1 MALDIS
7 FLHFT
12 TKASYDAEK
21 VRNETAGTLEKFEGC
36 ISFID
41 EGPMICT
48 RGKEYKCS
56 VDQSL
61 VEELINS
68 AGHATV
74 SQLANYLPLTGGT
87 MRGPI
92 NIVEG
97 LSDVITVPLAGGNK
111 PIIYVPDGVGKMY
124 LGQNTG
130 GIENTVIN
138 VATQGLEIHKPNKTD
153 TILVYD
159 EENLTKLSQLEND
172 LNLDF
177 IPNNKIGVANGVAQL
192 DSNGLVPS
200 SQLPSFVD
208 DVLEY
213 DTFNS
218 FPSTGESGKIYIAKD
233 TNKTYRWGETQY
245 VEISASIALANT
257 ITGNDT
263 ASTASRS
270 DHNHNSTYVTL
281 ATEQVISG
289 KKTFSTRDKAITL
302 TGNTTTFLN
311 ARDHYTIDL
320 AEPLIE
326 SGYTSL
332 FGIKLAN
339 DNTAV
344 LGGIGNSIG
353 WGFYKSDR
361 TINGIDWF
369 WNYIQEDNLAYLNTN
384 FEIRSYDITINS
396 TRTEGLTINR
406 NTAAAAGILFKNTGG
421 NLGFVTFNNSLEFK
435 VLDKLGEALLTINSS
450 GNATFKGSVTA
461 TSFIGNAST
470 ATKLAS
476 AKTLWGQSF
485 DGSDNITG
493 SLSNVGSITP
503 ITHNNYD
510 IGQSNNKF
518 KAGYITWVSTGNRTT
533 HTSAG
538 NGTVLGSDGTISIST
553 DGSSNP
559 TIYFSKGTTYN
570 ADNFLRWNGTAI
582 MSTSLLSTTARM
594 KAAGGFCVSQ
604 TSPEGYGI
612 SLIESSIALAPAY
625 GMYFGPTATYG
636 THGTV
641 TGDHAIY
648 FSINNNAGRGFIFK
662 NSEVGCIAS
671 IDNKG
676 NFTANQVYKG
686 VNFTTSDIRL
696 KTNIKDVQRNYI
708 YKSLNIS
715 PLRSWNY
722 KKDGTFAIGRI
733 AQDVQKVFPE
743 LVTKKNG
750 LLYIDKESLLELEV
764 EALNL
769 KVQQLTTKLNE
780 LTNEKFEW
788 Q

>member
-21 VRNETAGTLEKFEGC
+21 SRNETDGTLEEFESC

-41 EGPMICT
+41 EGPTICT

-56 VDQSL
+56 VDQNL

-74 SQLANYLPLTGGT
+74 SQLADYL
-87 MRGPI
+87 
-92 NIVEG
+92 
-97 LSDVITVPLAGGNK
+97 PLAGGTMTGTLNFVK
-111 PIIYVPDGVGKMY
+111 DINNIITISTINGEKNLLNIVNSKVHV
-124 LGQNTG
+124 GQNTDNING
-130 GIENTVIN
+130 TVIN
-138 VATQGLEIHKPNKTD
+138 VTDAGLEVSRPYSASNAI
-153 TILVYD
+153 VYD
-159 EENLTKLSQLEND
+159 TENLTSLSQLEND

-177 IPNNKIGVANGVAQL
+177 IPNNKIGVANGVASL
-192 DSNGLVPS
+192 DSSGLVPS

-213 DTFNS
+213 DS
-218 FPSTGESGKIYIAKD
+218 FSDFPPTGESGKIYVAKD
-233 TNKTYRWGETQY
+233 TNKTYRWGGTQY

-257 ITGNDT
+257 VTGNDT

-270 DHNHNSTYVTL
+270 DHNHNNTYVTL
-281 ATEQVISG
+281 ATEQTISG
-289 KKTFSTRDKAITL
+289 KKTFSTGDKAITL
-302 TGNTTTFLN
+302 TGNISTLIN
-311 ARDHYTIDL
+311 GRDHYTIAL
-320 AEPLIE
+320 VAPLTE
-326 SGYTSL
+326 SNYTSL

-339 DNTAV
+339 GNTAV
-344 LGGIGNSIG
+344 FGGTNNNIGLN
-353 WGFYKSDR
+353 FYKSDR
-361 TINGIDWF
+361 VENGVDWF
-369 WNYIQEDNLAYLNTN
+369 WNYTQEDNIAYLNTN
-384 FEIRSYDITINS
+384 FEIRSRDITINS
-396 TRTEGLTINR
+396 TQTNGLTINR
-406 NTAAAAGILFKNTGG
+406 DTAASAGIQFSNISKG
-421 NLGFVTFNNSLEFK
+421 NLGSIEFADNFNFYIKDADGSQLA
-435 VLDKLGEALLTINSS
+435 VLDST
-450 GNATFKGSVTA
+450 GNITFVGSVTA
-461 TSFIGNAST
+461 TSFSGNASS
-470 ATKLAS
+470 ATKLSS

-485 DGSDNITG
+485 DGSNNVSGNLSDVGNIIPSTTSTLNIG
-493 SLSNVGSITP
+493 SSSLRFNLIYSK
-503 ITHNNYD
+503 
-510 IGQSNNKF
+510 QLF
-518 KAGYITWVSTGNRTT
+518 TGNKTAWNSSDQGIAVT
-533 HTSAG
+533 G
-538 NGTVLGSDGTISIST
+538 NSISIHCTT
-553 DGSSNP
+553 DNP
-559 TIYFSKGTTYN
+559 TIYFSKGRSFTTNNYLLW
-570 ADNFLRWNGTAI
+570 DG
-582 MSTSLLSTTARM
+582 STITSASALTTTARM

-604 TSPEGYGI
+604 TSPKGYGI
-612 SLIESSIALAPAY
+612 SLIENSAPLAPTY

-676 NFTANQVYKG
+676 NFTANQIYKG

>member
-213 DTFNS
+213 DS
-218 FPSTGESGKIYIAKD
+218 FSDFPPTGESGKIYVAKD
-233 TNKTYRWGETQY
+233 TNKTYRWGGTQY

-257 ITGNDT
+257 VTGNDT

-270 DHNHNSTYVTL
+270 DHNHNNTYVTL
-281 ATEQVISG
+281 ATEQTISG
-289 KKTFSTRDKAITL
+289 KKTFSTGDKAITL
-302 TGNTTTFLN
+302 TGNTSTLIN
-311 ARDHYTIDL
+311 GRDHYTIAL
-320 AEPLIE
+320 AAPLIE
-326 SGYTSL
+326 SNYTSL

-339 DNTAV
+339 GNTAV

-570 ADNFLRWNGTAI
+570 ADNFLRWDGTAI
-582 MSTSLLSTTARM
+582 VSTSLLSTTARM

-676 NFTANQVYKG
+676 NFTANQIYKG

>member
-21 VRNETAGTLEKFEGC
+21 SRNETDGTLEEFESC

-41 EGPMICT
+41 EGPTICT

-56 VDQSL
+56 VDQNL

-74 SQLANYLPLTGGT
+74 SQLADYL
-87 MRGPI
+87 
-92 NIVEG
+92 
-97 LSDVITVPLAGGNK
+97 PLAGGTMTGTLNFVK
-111 PIIYVPDGVGKMY
+111 DINNIITISTINGEKNLLNIVDSKVRV
-124 LGQNTG
+124 GQNTDTING
-130 GIENTVIN
+130 TVIN
-138 VATQGLEIHKPNKTD
+138 VADAGLEVSRPYSASNAI
-153 TILVYD
+153 VYD
-159 EENLTKLSQLEND
+159 TENLTSLSQLEND

-177 IPNNKIGVANGVAQL
+177 IPNNKIGVANGVASL
-192 DSNGLVPS
+192 DSSGLVPS

-213 DTFNS
+213 DS
-218 FPSTGESGKIYIAKD
+218 FSDFPPTGESGKIYVAKD
-233 TNKTYRWGETQY
+233 TNKTYRWGGTQY

-257 ITGNDT
+257 VTGNDT

-270 DHNHNSTYVTL
+270 DHNHNNTYVTL
-281 ATEQVISG
+281 ATEQTISG
-289 KKTFSTRDKAITL
+289 KKTFSTGDKAITL
-302 TGNTTTFLN
+302 TGNTSTLIN
-311 ARDHYTIDL
+311 GRDHYTIAL
-320 AEPLIE
+320 AAPLIE
-326 SGYTSL
+326 SDYTSL

-339 DNTAV
+339 GNTAV
-344 LGGIGNSIG
+344 FGGTNNNIGLN
-353 WGFYKSDR
+353 FYKSDR
-361 TINGIDWF
+361 VENGVDWF
-369 WNYIQEDNLAYLNTN
+369 WNYTQEDNIAYLNTN
-384 FEIRSYDITINS
+384 FEIRSRDITINS
-396 TRTEGLTINR
+396 TQTNGLTINR
-406 NTAAAAGILFKNTGG
+406 DTAASAGIKFSNISKG
-421 NLGFVTFNNSLEFK
+421 NLGSIEFADNFNFYIKDANGSQLA
-435 VLDKLGEALLTINSS
+435 VLDST
-450 GNATFKGSVTA
+450 GNITFVGSVTA
-461 TSFIGNAST
+461 TSFSGNASS
-470 ATKLAS
+470 ATKLSS

-485 DGSDNITG
+485 DGSNNVSG
-493 SLSNVGSITP
+493 NLSNVG
-503 ITHNNYD
+503 D
-510 IGQSNNKF
+510 IVPQGTVYIGTSTNRF
-518 KAGYITWVSTGNRTT
+518 FHGYIKQISTGTRTT
-533 HTSAG
+533 LTSTG
-538 NGTVLGSDGTISIST
+538 DGIVLGSDGTISISAST
-553 DGSSNP
+553 ANP

-570 ADNFLRWNGTAI
+570 ADNFLRWDGTAI
-582 MSTSLLSTTARM
+582 VSTSLLSTTARM
-594 KAAGGFCVSQ
+594 KAARGFCVSQ

-612 SLIESSIALAPAY
+612 SLIESSITLAPAY

-676 NFTANQVYKG
+676 NFTANQIYKG

>member
-435 VLDKLGEALLTINSS
+435 VLDKLEEALLTINSS

>member
-21 VRNETAGTLEKFEGC
+21 SRNETDGTLEEFESC

-41 EGPMICT
+41 EGPTICT

-56 VDQSL
+56 VDQNL

-74 SQLANYLPLTGGT
+74 SQLADYL
-87 MRGPI
+87 
-92 NIVEG
+92 
-97 LSDVITVPLAGGNK
+97 PLAGGTMTGTLNFVK
-111 PIIYVPDGVGKMY
+111 DINNIITISTINGEKNLLNIVDSKVHV
-124 LGQNTG
+124 GQNTDKING
-130 GIENTVIN
+130 TVIN
-138 VATQGLEIHKPNKTD
+138 VADAGLEVSRPHSASNAI
-153 TILVYD
+153 VYD
-159 EENLTKLSQLEND
+159 TENLTSLSQLEND

-177 IPNNKIGVANGVAQL
+177 IPNNKIGVANGVASL
-192 DSNGLVPS
+192 DSSGLVPS

-213 DTFNS
+213 DS
-218 FPSTGESGKIYIAKD
+218 FSDFPPTGESGKIYVAKD
-233 TNKTYRWGETQY
+233 TNKTYRWGGTQY

-257 ITGNDT
+257 VTGNDT

-270 DHNHNSTYVTL
+270 DHNHNNTYVTL
-281 ATEQVISG
+281 ATEQTISG
-289 KKTFSTRDKAITL
+289 KKTFSTGDKAITL
-302 TGNTTTFLN
+302 TGNTSTLIN
-311 ARDHYTIDL
+311 GRDHYTIAL
-320 AEPLIE
+320 AAPLIE
-326 SGYTSL
+326 SDYTSL

-339 DNTAV
+339 GNTAV
-344 LGGIGNSIG
+344 FGGTNNNIGLN
-353 WGFYKSDR
+353 FYKSDR
-361 TINGIDWF
+361 VENGVDWF
-369 WNYIQEDNLAYLNTN
+369 WNYTQEDNIAYLNTN
-384 FEIRSYDITINS
+384 FEIRSRDITINS
-396 TRTEGLTINR
+396 TQTNGLTINR
-406 NTAAAAGILFKNTGG
+406 DIAASAGIKFSNISKG
-421 NLGFVTFNNSLEFK
+421 NLGSIEFADDFNFYIKDADGSQLA
-435 VLDKLGEALLTINSS
+435 VLDST
-450 GNATFKGSVTA
+450 GNITFVGSVTA
-461 TSFIGNAST
+461 TSFSGNASS
-470 ATKLAS
+470 ATKLSS

-485 DGSDNITG
+485 DGSNNVSGNLSDVGNIIPSTTSTLNIG
-493 SLSNVGSITP
+493 SSSLRFNLIYSK
-503 ITHNNYD
+503 
-510 IGQSNNKF
+510 QLF
-518 KAGYITWVSTGNRTT
+518 TGNKTAWNSSDQGIAVT
-533 HTSAG
+533 G
-538 NGTVLGSDGTISIST
+538 NSISIHCTT
-553 DGSSNP
+553 DNP
-559 TIYFSKGTTYN
+559 TIYFSKGSSFTTNNYLLW
-570 ADNFLRWNGTAI
+570 DG
-582 MSTSLLSTTARM
+582 STITSASALTTTARM

-612 SLIESSIALAPAY
+612 SLIENSAPLAPTY
-625 GMYFGPTATYG
+625 GMYFGPTVTYG

-676 NFTANQVYKG
+676 NFTANQIYKG

>member
-12 TKASYDAEK
+12 TKASYTAERS
-21 VRNETAGTLEKFEGC
+21 RNESSGTLAIFDGY
-36 ISFID
+36 ISFVD
-41 EGPMICT
+41 EGPTIYT

-56 VDQSL
+56 VDKSL
-61 VEELINS
+61 VENLIDS

-74 SQLANYLPLTGGT
+74 SQLEGYLPLTGGT
-87 MRGPI
+87 MSGSIKFSESVNNILSILTENGEQSLI
-92 NIVEG
+92 NINDSN
-97 LSDVITVPLAGGNK
+97 LWF
-111 PIIYVPDGVGKMY
+111 
-124 LGQNTG
+124 GQN
-130 GIENTVIN
+130 NTIIN
-138 VATQGLEIHKPNKTD
+138 KTIIKVGSSGLEVVRPSESNTAI
-153 TILVYD
+153 VYD
-159 EENLTKLSQLEND
+159 SRNLTKLSQLQND

-177 IPNNKIGVANGVAQL
+177 VPNNTVGVAGGIATL
-192 DSNGLVPS
+192 DNNGLVPA

-213 DTFNS
+213 NTLDD
-218 FPSTGESGKIYIAKD
+218 FPIPGETGKIYVAKD
-233 TNKTYRWGETQY
+233 TNLSYRWGETQY
-245 VEISASIALANT
+245 VEISKSIALANT
-257 ITGNDT
+257 VTGNDT
-263 ASTASRS
+263 ALTASRS

-289 KKTFSTRDKAITL
+289 KKTFSTWDKAITL

-339 DNTAV
+339 GNTAV

-361 TINGIDWF
+361 TINGVDWF

-384 FEIRSYDITINS
+384 FKIRSYDITINS

-485 DGSDNITG
+485 DGSGNITG

-503 ITHNNYD
+503 ITHNTYD

-533 HTSAG
+533 NTSAG
-538 NGTVLGSDGTISIST
+538 NGTVLGSNGTISIST

-594 KAAGGFCVSQ
+594 KATSGFCVSQ
-604 TSPEGYGI
+604 TDPNGYGY
-612 SLIESSIALAPAY
+612 SLIDTDIAAAPVY
-625 GMYFGPTATYG
+625 GMFFGPTANYG

-641 TGDHAIY
+641 TANHAIY
-648 FSINNNAGRGFIFK
+648 FSIDGTTNRGFIFR
-662 NSEVGCIAS
+662 NSTTNKGVAS
-671 IDNKG
+671 IDNLG

-686 VNFTTSDIRL
+686 VNFTTSDVRL
-696 KTNIKDVQRNYI
+696 KTNIKDVQRKQI

-733 AQDVQKVFPE
+733 AQDVRKVFPE
-743 LVTKKNG
+743 LVTERNG
-750 LLYIDKESLLELEV
+750 VLYIDKESLLELEV

>member
-21 VRNETAGTLEKFEGC
+21 SRNETDGTLEEFESC

-41 EGPMICT
+41 EGPTICT

-56 VDQSL
+56 VDQNL

-74 SQLANYLPLTGGT
+74 SQLADYL
-87 MRGPI
+87 
-92 NIVEG
+92 
-97 LSDVITVPLAGGNK
+97 PLAGGTMTGTLNFVK
-111 PIIYVPDGVGKMY
+111 DINNIITISTINGEKNLLNIVDSKVHV
-124 LGQNTG
+124 GQNTDNING
-130 GIENTVIN
+130 TVIN
-138 VATQGLEIHKPNKTD
+138 VADAGLEVSRPYSASNAI
-153 TILVYD
+153 VYD
-159 EENLTKLSQLEND
+159 TENLTSLSQLEND

-177 IPNNKIGVANGVAQL
+177 IPNNKIGVANGVASL
-192 DSNGLVPS
+192 DSSGLVPS

-213 DTFNS
+213 DS
-218 FPSTGESGKIYIAKD
+218 FSDFPPTGESGKIYVAKD
-233 TNKTYRWGETQY
+233 TNKTYRWGGTQY

-257 ITGNDT
+257 VTGNDT

-270 DHNHNSTYVTL
+270 DHNHNNTYVTL
-281 ATEQVISG
+281 ATEQTISG
-289 KKTFSTRDKAITL
+289 KKTFSTGDKAITL
-302 TGNTTTFLN
+302 TGNTSTLIN
-311 ARDHYTIDL
+311 GRDHYTIAL
-320 AEPLIE
+320 AAPLTE
-326 SGYTSL
+326 SNYTSL

-339 DNTAV
+339 GNTAV
-344 LGGIGNSIG
+344 FGGTNNNIGLN
-353 WGFYKSDR
+353 FYKSDR
-361 TINGIDWF
+361 VENGVDWF
-369 WNYIQEDNLAYLNTN
+369 WNYTQEDNIAYLNTN
-384 FEIRSYDITINS
+384 FEIRSGDITINS
-396 TRTEGLTINR
+396 TQTNGLTINR
-406 NTAAAAGILFKNTGG
+406 DTAASAGIQFSNISKG
-421 NLGFVTFNNSLEFK
+421 NLGSIEFADNFNFYIKDADGSQLA
-435 VLDKLGEALLTINSS
+435 VLDST
-450 GNATFKGSVTA
+450 GNITFVGSVTA
-461 TSFIGNAST
+461 TSFSGNASS
-470 ATKLAS
+470 ATKLSS

-485 DGSDNITG
+485 DGSNNVSGNLSDVGNIIPSTTSTLNIG
-493 SLSNVGSITP
+493 SSSLRFNLIYSK
-503 ITHNNYD
+503 
-510 IGQSNNKF
+510 QLF
-518 KAGYITWVSTGNRTT
+518 TGNKTAWNSSDQGIAVT
-533 HTSAG
+533 G
-538 NGTVLGSDGTISIST
+538 NSISIHCTT
-553 DGSSNP
+553 DNP
-559 TIYFSKGTTYN
+559 TIYFSKGSSFTTNNYLLW
-570 ADNFLRWNGTAI
+570 DG
-582 MSTSLLSTTARM
+582 STITSASALTTTARM
-594 KAAGGFCVSQ
+594 KASRGFCVSQ

-612 SLIESSIALAPAY
+612 SLIESSAPLAPTY

-676 NFTANQVYKG
+676 NFTANQIYKG

>member
-12 TKASYDAEK
+12 TKASYDTEK
-21 VRNETAGTLEKFEGC
+21 VRNETEGTLEEFESC

-41 EGPMICT
+41 EGPTICT

-56 VDQSL
+56 VDQNL

-74 SQLANYLPLTGGT
+74 SQLADYL
-87 MRGPI
+87 
-92 NIVEG
+92 
-97 LSDVITVPLAGGNK
+97 PLAGGTMTGTINFAEGINNILTVPTAGGDKPLIHLPGTNK
-111 PIIYVPDGVGKMY
+111 VYF
-124 LGQNTG
+124 GQNTG
-130 GIENTVIN
+130 KFETSVIN
-138 VATQGLEIHKPNKTD
+138 VGIRGLEICKPYEVD

-172 LNLDF
+172 LDLDF
-177 IPNNKIGVANGVAQL
+177 VPNNKIGVANGVASL

-213 DTFNS
+213 NS
-218 FPSTGESGKIYIAKD
+218 FGDFPPAGESGKIYVAKD
-233 TNKTYRWGETQY
+233 TNKTYRWGGTQY

-257 ITGNDT
+257 VTGNDT

-270 DHNHNSTYVTL
+270 DHNHNNTYVTL
-281 ATEQVISG
+281 VTEQTISG
-289 KKTFSTRDKAITL
+289 KKTFSTGDKAITL
-302 TGNTTTFLN
+302 TGNTSTLIN
-311 ARDHYTIDL
+311 GRDHYTIAL
-320 AEPLIE
+320 AAPLTE
-326 SGYTSL
+326 SNYTSL

-339 DNTAV
+339 GNTAIF
-344 LGGIGNSIG
+344 GGTNNNIGLN
-353 WGFYKSDR
+353 FYKSDR
-361 TINGIDWF
+361 VENGVDWF
-369 WNYIQEDNLAYLNTN
+369 WNYIQEGNIAYLNTN
-384 FEIRSYDITINS
+384 FEIRSGDITINS
-396 TRTEGLTINR
+396 TKTNGLVINR
-406 NTAAAAGILFKNTGG
+406 DTAASAGIQFSNINRGV
-421 NLGFVTFNNSLEFK
+421 LGSIEFTNDYNFYIREFNGEPIII
-435 VLDKLGEALLTINSS
+435 LDSA
-450 GNATFKGSVTA
+450 GNATFKGSITA
-461 TSFIGNAST
+461 TSFNGNAST
-470 ATKLAS
+470 ATKLSS

-485 DGSDNITG
+485 DGSNNVDGN
-493 SLSNVGSITP
+493 LSNVGDIIPRGTACVGTSTSRFSQGFITQ
-503 ITHNNYD
+503 I
-510 IGQSNNKF
+510 
-518 KAGYITWVSTGNRTT
+518 STGIRTT
-533 HTSAG
+533 LTSAG
-538 NGTVLGSDGTISIST
+538 EGTVITANGTISISAST
-553 DGSSNP
+553 TNP

-570 ADNFLRWNGTAI
+570 ADNFLRWDGTAI
-582 MSTSLLSTTARM
+582 TSTSLLSTTSRM
-594 KAAGGFCVSQ
+594 KAAGGFCVAQ
-604 TSPEGYGI
+604 TSPKGYGY
-612 SLIESSIALAPAY
+612 SLIDSTIAVAPTY
-625 GMYFGPTATYG
+625 GMFFGPTANYG

-641 TGDHAIY
+641 TADSAIF
-648 FSINNNAGRGFIFK
+648 FSIDGSANRGFIFR
-662 NSEVGCIAS
+662 NASTNTGVAS

-676 NFTANQVYKG
+676 NFTANQIYKG

-733 AQDVQKVFPE
+733 AQDVQKIFPE
-743 LVTKKNG
+743 LVTEKNG

>member
-61 VEELINS
+61 VEELIS
-68 AGHATV
+68 SSGHATV
-74 SQLANYLPLTGGT
+74 SQLADYL
-87 MRGPI
+87 
-92 NIVEG
+92 
-97 LSDVITVPLAGGNK
+97 PLAGGTMTGTIKFAEGINNVLTVSSINGDISLIHILDSK
-111 PIIYVPDGVGKMY
+111 VY

-130 GIENTVIN
+130 DINTTIIN
-138 VATQGLEIHKPNKTD
+138 AGALGLEIYKPYATNT
-153 TILVYD
+153 TLVYD

-172 LNLDF
+172 LDLDF
-177 IPNNKIGVANGVAQL
+177 IPNNKIGVANGVASL

-213 DTFNS
+213 DTFDD
-218 FPSTGESGKIYIAKD
+218 FPQTGESGKIYVAKD
-233 TNKTYRWGETQY
+233 TNITYRWGGTQY

-257 ITGNDT
+257 ITGSDI

-270 DHNHNSTYVTL
+270 DHNHNDTYVTL
-281 ATEQVISG
+281 ATDQTISG
-289 KKTFSTRDKAITL
+289 KKTFSVNNKAITL
-302 TGNTTTFLN
+302 NGYTGTFLN
-311 ARDHYTIDL
+311 ARDNYTI
-320 AEPLIE
+320 AVSEPLIT

-332 FGIKLAN
+332 LGIKLAN
-339 DNTAV
+339 NNTAV
-344 LGGIGNSIG
+344 FGGIDNSIG

-361 TINGIDWF
+361 TDNGVDWF
-369 WNYIQEDNLAYLNTN
+369 WNYIQDEDSAYVNTN
-384 FEIRSYDITINS
+384 FDIRSYNITINS
-396 TRTEGLTINR
+396 TKTEGLTINR
-406 NTAAAAGILFKNTGG
+406 NTAAAAGILFKNTSG
-421 NLGFVTFNNSLEFK
+421 NLGSIAFNNSLDFK
-435 VLDKLGEALLTINSS
+435 INNNTGVELLSINSD
-450 GNATFKGSVTA
+450 GDATFKGIVTA
-461 TSFIGNAST
+461 ESFNGNASS
-470 ATKLAS
+470 ATKLSS
-476 AKTLWGQSF
+476 AKTLWGQPF
-485 DGSDNITG
+485 DGSNNVSGNI
-493 SLSNVGSITP
+493 S
-503 ITHNNYD
+503 
-510 IGQSNNKF
+510 
-518 KAGYITWVSTGNRTT
+518 STGNIVPSVTA
-533 HTSAG
+533 TS
-538 NGTVLGSDGTISIST
+538 NI
-553 DGSSNP
+553 GSSTLRYNCLYATQLFTGTKNAWNDNNAGVAITNSGIAIHATTDP
-559 TIYFSKGTTYN
+559 IIYFSKGSAFSNINYLKY
-570 ADNFLRWNGTAI
+570 DGTAI
-582 MSTSLLSTTARM
+582 TTTNILKTTTQM
-594 KAAGGFCVSQ
+594 KANQGFCVSQ
-604 TSPEGYGI
+604 SSPVGYGI
-612 SLIESSIALAPAY
+612 SLIDSNVSLAPTY
-625 GMYFGPTATYG
+625 GIYFGPTATYG

-641 TGDHAIY
+641 TASHAIY
-648 FSINNNAGRGFIFK
+648 FSIDGTENRGFIFK
-662 NSEVGCIAS
+662 NNTSGVGVAS

-676 NFTANQVYKG
+676 NFTANQIYKG
-686 VNFTTSDIRL
+686 VNFTTSDVRL

-722 KKDGTFAIGRI
+722 KKDGTFAIGKI

>member
-21 VRNETAGTLEKFEGC
+21 SRNETDGTLEEFESC

-41 EGPMICT
+41 EGPTICT

-56 VDQSL
+56 VDQNL

-74 SQLANYLPLTGGT
+74 SQLADYL
-87 MRGPI
+87 
-92 NIVEG
+92 
-97 LSDVITVPLAGGNK
+97 PLAGGTMTGTLNFAK
-111 PIIYVPDGVGKMY
+111 DINDIITVSTNNGEKKLLNITDSKVWV
-124 LGQNTG
+124 GQNTG
-130 GIENTVIN
+130 NINGTVIN
-138 VATQGLEIHKPNKTD
+138 VTDAGLEVSRPYSASNAI
-153 TILVYD
+153 VYD
-159 EENLTKLSQLEND
+159 TENLTSLSQLEND

-177 IPNNKIGVANGVAQL
+177 IPNNKIGVANGVASL
-192 DSNGLVPS
+192 DSSGLVPS

-213 DTFNS
+213 DS
-218 FPSTGESGKIYIAKD
+218 FSDFPPTGESGKIYVAKN
-233 TNKTYRWGETQY
+233 TNKTYRWGGTQY

-257 ITGNDT
+257 VTGNDT

-270 DHNHNSTYVTL
+270 DHNHNNTYVTL
-281 ATEQVISG
+281 ATEQTISG
-289 KKTFSTRDKAITL
+289 KKTFSTGDKAITL
-302 TGNTTTFLN
+302 TGNISTLIN
-311 ARDHYTIDL
+311 GRDHYTIAL
-320 AEPLIE
+320 VAPLTE
-326 SGYTSL
+326 SNYTSL

-339 DNTAV
+339 GNTAV
-344 LGGIGNSIG
+344 FGGTNNNIGLN
-353 WGFYKSDR
+353 FYKSDR
-361 TINGIDWF
+361 VENGVDWF
-369 WNYIQEDNLAYLNTN
+369 WNYTQEDNIAYLNTN
-384 FEIRSYDITINS
+384 FEIRSGDITINS
-396 TRTEGLTINR
+396 TQTNGLTINR
-406 NTAAAAGILFKNTGG
+406 DTAASAGIQFSNISKG
-421 NLGFVTFNNSLEFK
+421 NLGSIEFADNFNFYIKDADGSQLA
-435 VLDKLGEALLTINSS
+435 VLDST
-450 GNATFKGSVTA
+450 GNITFVGSVTA
-461 TSFIGNAST
+461 TSFSGNASS
-470 ATKLAS
+470 ATKLSS

-485 DGSDNITG
+485 DGSNNVSGNLSDVGNIIPSTTSTLNIG
-493 SLSNVGSITP
+493 SSSLRFNLIYSK
-503 ITHNNYD
+503 
-510 IGQSNNKF
+510 QLF
-518 KAGYITWVSTGNRTT
+518 TGNKTAWNSSDQGIAVT
-533 HTSAG
+533 G
-538 NGTVLGSDGTISIST
+538 NSISIHCTT
-553 DGSSNP
+553 DNP
-559 TIYFSKGTTYN
+559 TIYFSKGSSFTTNNYLLW
-570 ADNFLRWNGTAI
+570 DG
-582 MSTSLLSTTARM
+582 STITSASALTTTARM

-604 TSPEGYGI
+604 ISPEGYGI
-612 SLIESSIALAPAY
+612 SLIENSAPLAPTY

-676 NFTANQVYKG
+676 NFTANQIYKG

>member
-21 VRNETAGTLEKFEGC
+21 SRNETDGTLEEFESC

-41 EGPMICT
+41 EGPTICT

-56 VDQSL
+56 VDQNL

-74 SQLANYLPLTGGT
+74 SQLADYL
-87 MRGPI
+87 
-92 NIVEG
+92 
-97 LSDVITVPLAGGNK
+97 PLAGGTMTGTLNFVK
-111 PIIYVPDGVGKMY
+111 DINNIITISTINGEKNLLNIVDSKVHV
-124 LGQNTG
+124 GQNTDNING
-130 GIENTVIN
+130 TVIN
-138 VATQGLEIHKPNKTD
+138 VADAGLEVSRPYSASNAI
-153 TILVYD
+153 VYD
-159 EENLTKLSQLEND
+159 TENLTSLSQLEND

-177 IPNNKIGVANGVAQL
+177 IPNNKIGVANGVASL
-192 DSNGLVPS
+192 DSSGLVPS

-213 DTFNS
+213 DS
-218 FPSTGESGKIYIAKD
+218 FSDFPPTGESGKIYVAKD
-233 TNKTYRWGETQY
+233 TNKTYRWGGTQY

-257 ITGNDT
+257 VTGNDT

-270 DHNHNSTYVTL
+270 DHNHNNTYVTL
-281 ATEQVISG
+281 ATEQTISG
-289 KKTFSTRDKAITL
+289 KKTFSTGDKAITL
-302 TGNTTTFLN
+302 TGNTSTLIN
-311 ARDHYTIDL
+311 GRDHYTIAL
-320 AEPLIE
+320 AAPLIE
-326 SGYTSL
+326 SNYTSL

-339 DNTAV
+339 GNTAV
-344 LGGIGNSIG
+344 FGGTNNNIGLN
-353 WGFYKSDR
+353 FYKSDR
-361 TINGIDWF
+361 VENGVDWF
-369 WNYIQEDNLAYLNTN
+369 WNYTQEDNIAYLNTN
-384 FEIRSYDITINS
+384 FEIRSGDITINS
-396 TRTEGLTINR
+396 TQTNGLTINR
-406 NTAAAAGILFKNTGG
+406 DTAASAGIQFSNISKG
-421 NLGFVTFNNSLEFK
+421 NLGSIEFADNFNFYIKDADGSQLA
-435 VLDKLGEALLTINSS
+435 VLDST
-450 GNATFKGSVTA
+450 GNITFVGSVTA
-461 TSFIGNAST
+461 TSFSGNASS
-470 ATKLAS
+470 ATKLSS

-485 DGSDNITG
+485 DGSNNVSGNLSDVGNIIPSTTSTLNIG
-493 SLSNVGSITP
+493 SSSLRFNLIYSK
-503 ITHNNYD
+503 
-510 IGQSNNKF
+510 QLF
-518 KAGYITWVSTGNRTT
+518 TGNKTAWNSSDQGIAVT
-533 HTSAG
+533 G
-538 NGTVLGSDGTISIST
+538 NSISIHCTT
-553 DGSSNP
+553 DNP
-559 TIYFSKGTTYN
+559 TIYFSKGSSFTTNNYLLW
-570 ADNFLRWNGTAI
+570 DGRTI
-582 MSTSLLSTTARM
+582 TSASALTTTARM
-594 KAAGGFCVSQ
+594 KASQGFCVSQ
-604 TSPEGYGI
+604 ISPKGYGI
-612 SLIESSIALAPAY
+612 SLIENSAPLAPTY

-676 NFTANQVYKG
+676 NFTANQIYKG

>member
-21 VRNETAGTLEKFEGC
+21 SRNETDETLEEFESC

-41 EGPMICT
+41 EGPTICT

-56 VDQSL
+56 VDQNL

-74 SQLANYLPLTGGT
+74 SQLADYL
-87 MRGPI
+87 
-92 NIVEG
+92 
-97 LSDVITVPLAGGNK
+97 PLAGGTMTGTLNFVK
-111 PIIYVPDGVGKMY
+111 DINNIITISTINGEKNLLNIVDSKVHV
-124 LGQNTG
+124 GQNTDNING
-130 GIENTVIN
+130 TVIN
-138 VATQGLEIHKPNKTD
+138 VADAGLEVSRPYSASNAI
-153 TILVYD
+153 VYD
-159 EENLTKLSQLEND
+159 TENLTSLSQLEND

-177 IPNNKIGVANGVAQL
+177 IPNNKIGVANGVASL
-192 DSNGLVPS
+192 DSSGLVPS

-213 DTFNS
+213 DS
-218 FPSTGESGKIYIAKD
+218 FSDFPPTGESGKIYVAKD
-233 TNKTYRWGETQY
+233 TNKTYRWGGTQY

-257 ITGNDT
+257 VTGNDT

-270 DHNHNSTYVTL
+270 DHNHNNTYVTL
-281 ATEQVISG
+281 ATEQTISG
-289 KKTFSTRDKAITL
+289 KKTFSTGDKAITL
-302 TGNTTTFLN
+302 TGNISTLIN
-311 ARDHYTIDL
+311 GRDHYTIAL
-320 AEPLIE
+320 VAPLTE
-326 SGYTSL
+326 SNYTSL

-339 DNTAV
+339 GNTAV
-344 LGGIGNSIG
+344 FGGTNNNIGLN
-353 WGFYKSDR
+353 FYKSDR
-361 TINGIDWF
+361 VENGVDWF
-369 WNYIQEDNLAYLNTN
+369 WNYTQEDNIAYLNTN
-384 FEIRSYDITINS
+384 FEIRSGDITINS
-396 TRTEGLTINR
+396 TQTNGLTINR
-406 NTAAAAGILFKNTGG
+406 DTAASAGIQFSNISKG
-421 NLGFVTFNNSLEFK
+421 NLGSIEFADNFNFYIKDADGSQLA
-435 VLDKLGEALLTINSS
+435 VLDST
-450 GNATFKGSVTA
+450 GNITFVGSVTA
-461 TSFIGNAST
+461 TSFSGNASS
-470 ATKLAS
+470 ATKLSS

-485 DGSDNITG
+485 DGSNNVSGNLSDVGNIIPSTTSTLNIG
-493 SLSNVGSITP
+493 SSSLRFNLIYSK
-503 ITHNNYD
+503 
-510 IGQSNNKF
+510 QLF
-518 KAGYITWVSTGNRTT
+518 TGNKTAWNSSDQGIAVT
-533 HTSAG
+533 G
-538 NGTVLGSDGTISIST
+538 NSISIHCTT
-553 DGSSNP
+553 DNP
-559 TIYFSKGTTYN
+559 TIYFSKGSSFTTNNYLLW
-570 ADNFLRWNGTAI
+570 DG
-582 MSTSLLSTTARM
+582 STITSASALTTTARM
-594 KAAGGFCVSQ
+594 KARQGFCVSQ
-604 TSPEGYGI
+604 ISPKGYGI
-612 SLIESSIALAPAY
+612 SLIENSAPLAPTY

-676 NFTANQVYKG
+676 NFTANQIYKG

>member
-21 VRNETAGTLEKFEGC
+21 SRNETDGTLEEFESC

-41 EGPMICT
+41 EGPTICT

-56 VDQSL
+56 VDQNL

-74 SQLANYLPLTGGT
+74 SQLADYL
-87 MRGPI
+87 
-92 NIVEG
+92 
-97 LSDVITVPLAGGNK
+97 PLAGGTMTGTLNFAK
-111 PIIYVPDGVGKMY
+111 DINDIITVSTNNGEKKLLNITDSKVWV
-124 LGQNTG
+124 GQNTG
-130 GIENTVIN
+130 NINGTVIN
-138 VATQGLEIHKPNKTD
+138 VTDAGLEVSRPYSASNAI
-153 TILVYD
+153 VYD
-159 EENLTKLSQLEND
+159 TENLTSLSQLEND

-177 IPNNKIGVANGVAQL
+177 IPNNKIGVANGVASL
-192 DSNGLVPS
+192 DSSGLVPS

-213 DTFNS
+213 DS
-218 FPSTGESGKIYIAKD
+218 FSDFPPTGESGKIYVAKD
-233 TNKTYRWGETQY
+233 TNKTYRWGGTQY

-257 ITGNDT
+257 VTGNDT

-270 DHNHNSTYVTL
+270 DHNHNNTYVTL
-281 ATEQVISG
+281 ATEQTISG
-289 KKTFSTRDKAITL
+289 KKTFSTGDKAITL
-302 TGNTTTFLN
+302 TGNISTLIN
-311 ARDHYTIDL
+311 GRDHYTIAL
-320 AEPLIE
+320 VAPLTE
-326 SGYTSL
+326 SNYTSL

-339 DNTAV
+339 GNTAV
-344 LGGIGNSIG
+344 FGGTNNNIGLN
-353 WGFYKSDR
+353 FYKSDR
-361 TINGIDWF
+361 VENGVDWF
-369 WNYIQEDNLAYLNTN
+369 WNYTQEDNIAYLNTN
-384 FEIRSYDITINS
+384 FEIRSGDITINS
-396 TRTEGLTINR
+396 TQTNGLIINR
-406 NTAAAAGILFKNTGG
+406 DTAASAGIQFSNISKG
-421 NLGFVTFNNSLEFK
+421 NLGSIEFADNFNFYIKDADGSQLA
-435 VLDKLGEALLTINSS
+435 VLDST
-450 GNATFKGSVTA
+450 GNITFVGSVTA
-461 TSFIGNAST
+461 TSFSGNASS
-470 ATKLAS
+470 ATKLSS

-485 DGSDNITG
+485 DGSNNVSGNLSDVGNIIPSTTSTLNIGSSSLRFNLIYSKQLFTG
-493 SLSNVGSITP
+493 SKTAWNSSDQGIAV
-503 ITHNNYD
+503 
-510 IGQSNNKF
+510 
-518 KAGYITWVSTGNRTT
+518 TGN
-533 HTSAG
+533 S
-538 NGTVLGSDGTISIST
+538 ISIHCTT
-553 DGSSNP
+553 DNP
-559 TIYFSKGTTYN
+559 TIYFSKGSSFTTNNYLLW
-570 ADNFLRWNGTAI
+570 DGSAI
-582 MSTSLLSTTARM
+582 TSASALTTTARM
-594 KAAGGFCVSQ
+594 KASQGFCVSQ

-676 NFTANQVYKG
+676 NFTANQIYKG

>member
-21 VRNETAGTLEKFEGC
+21 SRNETDGTLEEFESC

-41 EGPMICT
+41 EGPTICT

-56 VDQSL
+56 VDQNL

-74 SQLANYLPLTGGT
+74 SQLADYL
-87 MRGPI
+87 
-92 NIVEG
+92 
-97 LSDVITVPLAGGNK
+97 PLAGGTMTGTLNFVK
-111 PIIYVPDGVGKMY
+111 DINNIITISTINGEKNLLNIIDSKVWV
-124 LGQNTG
+124 GQNTG
-130 GIENTVIN
+130 NINGTVIN
-138 VATQGLEIHKPNKTD
+138 VTDAGLEVSRPHSASNAI
-153 TILVYD
+153 VYD
-159 EENLTKLSQLEND
+159 TENLTSLSQLEND

-177 IPNNKIGVANGVAQL
+177 IPNNKIGVANGVASL
-192 DSNGLVPS
+192 DSSGLVPS

-213 DTFNS
+213 DS
-218 FPSTGESGKIYIAKD
+218 FSDFPPTGESGKIYVAKD
-233 TNKTYRWGETQY
+233 TNKTYRWGGTQY

-257 ITGNDT
+257 VTGNDT

-270 DHNHNSTYVTL
+270 DHNHNNTYVTL
-281 ATEQVISG
+281 ATEQTISG
-289 KKTFSTRDKAITL
+289 KKTFSTGDKAITL
-302 TGNTTTFLN
+302 TGNTSTLIN
-311 ARDHYTIDL
+311 GRDHYTIAL
-320 AEPLIE
+320 AAPLIE
-326 SGYTSL
+326 SDYTSL

-339 DNTAV
+339 GNTAV
-344 LGGIGNSIG
+344 FGGTNNNIGLN
-353 WGFYKSDR
+353 FYKSDR
-361 TINGIDWF
+361 VENGVDWF
-369 WNYIQEDNLAYLNTN
+369 WNYTQEDNIAYLNTN
-384 FEIRSYDITINS
+384 FEIRSRDITINS
-396 TRTEGLTINR
+396 TQTNGLTINR
-406 NTAAAAGILFKNTGG
+406 DTAASAGIKFSNISKG
-421 NLGFVTFNNSLEFK
+421 NLGSIEFADNFNFYIKDADGSQLA
-435 VLDKLGEALLTINSS
+435 VLDST
-450 GNATFKGSVTA
+450 GNITFVGSVTA
-461 TSFIGNAST
+461 TSFSGNASS
-470 ATKLAS
+470 ATKLSS

-485 DGSDNITG
+485 DGSNNVSGNLSDVGNIIPSTTSTLNIG
-493 SLSNVGSITP
+493 SSSLRFNLIYSK
-503 ITHNNYD
+503 
-510 IGQSNNKF
+510 QLF
-518 KAGYITWVSTGNRTT
+518 TGNKTAWNSSDQGIAVT
-533 HTSAG
+533 G
-538 NGTVLGSDGTISIST
+538 NSISIHCTT
-553 DGSSNP
+553 DNP
-559 TIYFSKGTTYN
+559 TIYFSKGSSFTTNNY
-570 ADNFLRWNGTAI
+570 LLWNG
-582 MSTSLLSTTARM
+582 STITSASALTTTSRM
-594 KAAGGFCVSQ
+594 KASQGFCVSQ
-604 TSPEGYGI
+604 ISPEGYGI
-612 SLIESSIALAPAY
+612 SLIENSAPLAPTY

-676 NFTANQVYKG
+676 NFTANQIYKG